1 MFGKIIDIYPYIIS
15 TVIMLVG
22 LYMSIMHN
30 NLLKKVFGLIIFQNA
45 IILFYICF
53 STLEKARPPI
63 FNPKYDFYVNPLP
76 HVLMLTAIVVGLAT
90 TALAC
95 ALIIKIKENFN
106 TIEEGEINPI
116 EDD

>member
-22 LYMSIMHN
+22 LYITIVQN

-45 IILFYICF
+45 VIFFYICF
-53 STLEKARPPI
+53 STLENARPPI
-63 FNPKYDFYVNPLP
+63 FDPSYETYVNPLP

-95 ALIIKIKENFN
+95 ALIIKIKEHFN
-106 TIEEGEINPI
+106 TIEEGEIDI
-116 EDD
+116 EGD